1 MAARVIPS
9 REIFSITIRAD
20 GCVSLGSPR
29 FSAPHF
35 PSCSH
40 SFCPASPCPALP
52 FLLPLP
58 FSAGFAPFSARLFAL
73 RSPFSSLL
81 FSSFLFCFF
90 AAFQARQTV
99 AISFHFVA
107 LPAARSLLTN
117 CCCTPHVF
125 GLCFGAA
132 SSGAATLQVS
142 LYSRPDLKAPSASG
156 HLLARNAQLISACAA
171 PPSNC
176 I

>member
-35 PSCSH
+35 PSSSPSCS
-40 SFCPASPCPALP
+40 ASPCLALSFAFAFLCGLCP
-52 FLLPLP
+52 FL
-58 FSAGFAPFSARLFAL
+58 FSLF
-73 RSPFSSLL
+73 PLL
-81 FSSFLFCFF
+81 FFSFLFFRCFSSPADSGNF
-90 AAFQARQTV
+90 F
-99 AISFHFVA
+99 SFRGASRCPQPVDKLLLHAPRLWA
-107 LPAARSLLTN
+107 L
-117 CCCTPHVF
+117 
-125 GLCFGAA
+125 LCFGAA

-142 LYSRPDLKAPSASG
+142 LYSRPDLKAPSALG